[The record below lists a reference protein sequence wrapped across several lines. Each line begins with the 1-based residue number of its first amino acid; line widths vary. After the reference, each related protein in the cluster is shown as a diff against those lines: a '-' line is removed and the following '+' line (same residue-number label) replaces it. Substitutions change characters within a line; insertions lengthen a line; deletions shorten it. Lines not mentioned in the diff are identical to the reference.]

1 MHCFKDNINNR
12 KYILQFI
19 RLLLPPKSP
28 ILPNLG
34 GYRTYMYMYVVLY
47 TCTPV
52 YPYFYS
58 TVHVPVHTRVLASVC
73 VPV

>member
-1 MHCFKDNINNR
+1 MSPMNTALKIISTIENTSF
-12 KYILQFI
+12 ILYVYYCHLNHLFCQ
-19 RLLLPPKSP
+19 
-28 ILPNLG
+28 ILVGTVP
-34 GYRTYMYMYVVLY
+34 V
-47 TCTPV
+47 PV